1 MKRNDLYRKDDS
13 VLRVIH
19 VQENQVMVIDCVK
32 CTMPFWM
39 NLADM
44 CSYVEYAEEK
54 YYSDVNFT
62 VVDDACIYTKD
73 KAIMHERYAM
83 VTAILPFVTDEKMRS
98 IAIAKVAEQYEVSKQ
113 SVRSY
118 LCRYL
123 ALNHI
128 QSLLPQKKS
137 VDRELTEDE
146 KKEQALLR
154 QEYVASIRKN
164 LRSQLNNIDMVNEDG
179 TIENL
184 GEKYGNEE
192 AN

>member
-73 KAIMHERYAM
+73 KLLL
-83 VTAILPFVTDEKMRS
+83 LPFLTIPDLLLLQYFLWYIYRLLIVYSHILLYYLFLEKHFS
-98 IAIAKVAEQYEVSKQ
+98 DYFFF
-113 SVRSY
+113 
-118 LCRYL
+118 
-123 ALNHI
+123 
-128 QSLLPQKKS
+128 LP
-137 VDRELTEDE
+137 DLTV
-146 KKEQALLR
+146 LR
-154 QEYVASIRKN
+154 A
-164 LRSQLNNIDMVNEDG
+164 
-179 TIENL
+179 
-184 GEKYGNEE
+184 
-192 AN
+192 